1 MSFGV
6 EEDDMHDFNAMEIDD
21 EIGEILRNEEVFK
34 DLKELEE
41 IMAKNPIEEDLLS
54 VPGTASSSRF

>member
-1 MSFGV
+1 
-6 EEDDMHDFNAMEIDD
+6 MHDFNAMEIDD

>member
-1 MSFGV
+1 MQ
-6 EEDDMHDFNAMEIDD
+6 EFNAMEIDD

-41 IMAKNPIEEDLLS
+41 LMQKNPIDEDVTS
-54 VPGTASSSRF
+54 MPGTASSSRF